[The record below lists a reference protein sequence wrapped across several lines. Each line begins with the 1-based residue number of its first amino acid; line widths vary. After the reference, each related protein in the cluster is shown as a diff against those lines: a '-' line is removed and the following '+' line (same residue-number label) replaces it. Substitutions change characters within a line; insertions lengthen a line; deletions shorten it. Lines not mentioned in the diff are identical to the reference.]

1 MCIVDCGHFD
11 TEDIFK
17 NVMKRFLDEISEI
30 EVIKSSVYLNPFSTI

>member
-17 NVMKRFLDEISEI
+17 NVMKRFLDEFSEI
-30 EVIKSSVYLNPFSTI
+30 EVIK